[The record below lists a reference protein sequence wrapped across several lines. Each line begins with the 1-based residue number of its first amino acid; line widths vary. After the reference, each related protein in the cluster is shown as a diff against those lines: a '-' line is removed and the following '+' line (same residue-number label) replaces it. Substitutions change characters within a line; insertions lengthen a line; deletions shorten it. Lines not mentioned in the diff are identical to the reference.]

1 MHTRPD
7 YIKDFSNLA
16 FLEDFKNTAYW
27 LSARGWSEAAG
38 GNMSVRFTPDT
49 APHETV
55 AHKLP
60 VSAPKL
66 AGQCVLLTGSGTRAR
81 ETALTP
87 QKDVS
92 LIYISQDAQQYH
104 KLAGHKN
111 PTSELPAHLAIHNAL
126 ATHRPEDKAIMH
138 THPANI
144 IALCH
149 VEALQSAHSVSDT
162 VLRLQSEARLII
174 PEGIGY
180 VPHQIPGSL
189 ELGLL
194 SAEQVK
200 TRRLVLW
207 HMHGCLA
214 TGPDLASA
222 YDLMEVFEKSASLYW
237 TLRTS
242 GIEPTGMSD
251 EDLQKTLKSF
261 GRWQRYQSVQD

>member
-7 YIKDFSNLA
+7 YIKDFANLA
-16 FLEDFKNTAYW
+16 FLRDFKNTAHW
-27 LSARGWSEAAG
+27 LSLRGWSEAAG
-38 GNMSVRFTPDT
+38 GNMSVRFMPGTPPHDT
-49 APHETV
+49 E
-55 AHKLP
+55 AHKIPLDVP
-60 VSAPKL
+60 AL
-66 AGQCVLLTGSGTRAR
+66 AGQCVLLTGSETRAR

-92 LIYISQDAQQYH
+92 LIYISRDARHYH
-104 KLAGHKN
+104 WLAGHKN
-111 PTSELPAHLAIHNAL
+111 PTSELPAHLAIHNEL
-126 ATHRPEDKAIMH
+126 QTHRPEDKAIMH

-149 VEALQSAHSVSDT
+149 VEELQSAHGVSDM

-200 TRRLVLW
+200 IRRLVLW

-222 YDLMEVFEKSASLYW
+222 YDLMEVFEKSARLYW
-237 TLRTS
+237 TLRHA

-251 EDLQKTLKSF
+251 EDLEKTLTSF
-261 GRWQRYQSVQD
+261 GRWHRYQSVQD